1 MDNKDRKKLNENQYN
16 DEFDREDVNFD
27 QYYNVNNENQTVN
40 NDFSRKNKSNT
51 KNKLI
56 IIAGIIA
63 IAILLFFIMNKFVF
77 SKTSEGFPKGQL
89 LEQKFSPNNADIMR
103 VYGDTSNPVTSKFI
117 RIEVESVQKKTTI
130 YYQDSINPA
139 NVDYK
144 WSSDSNSII
153 INGVNYDKT
162 KTFVEESNESN
173 NEKESINESILETDT
188 ETELETDMETELE
201 TDIESVESIN

>member
-51 KNKLI
+51 KNKSI

-173 NEKESINESILETDT
+173 NGKESINESILETDT
-188 ETELETDMETELE
+188 ETELETDME
-201 TDIESVESIN
+201 SVESIN

>member
-63 IAILLFFIMNKFVF
+63 ISILLFFIMNKFVF

-188 ETELETDMETELE
+188 ETELETDME
-201 TDIESVESIN
+201 SVESIN

>member
-201 TDIESVESIN
+201 TDMESVESTN